1 MPKYYCDYCDTY
13 LTHDSPSVRK
23 THNGGRK
30 HKEAVRLY
38 YTKWIEEQAQSF
50 IDQTYKSQMGNSM
63 PPFFM
68 GGPMGGVGIP
78 PGQMT
83 MVPPPGMMGG
93 PPGGMLPPGPGGPM
107 GPGGPPGPPNQG
119 GPAFHGAQYPGGSVP
134 MSGPPGRGK
143 MHGSRPE
150 GPPPRHPGRVYRGGN
165 EDSVDN

>member
-50 IDQTYKSQMGNSM
+50 IDQTYKAQIGNSM

-78 PGQMT
+78 PPGQMS
-83 MVPPPGMMGG
+83 MVPPMMGG
-93 PPGGMLPPGPGGPM
+93 PPGGMMPPGPGGPV
-107 GPGGPPGPPNQG
+107 GPGGPNPGPG
-119 GPAFHGAQYPGGSVP
+119 FHENQYPGGPGP

-143 MHGSRPE
+143 MHGSRQE
-150 GPPPRHPGRVYRGGN
+150 GPRHLGGMYRGK
-165 EDSVDN
+165 EESAD